1 MDDKD
6 VQSTDQDE
14 ITPEPEMAM
23 EEEQDEPVLDRF
35 KRMFAVLSA
44 PADAISG
51 IRINGGWIY
60 PFLALIIC
68 LTFWVFTAGPYI
80 GEEGVDAARDQM
92 QQRVAE
98 GQMTQE
104 QADQALEVSAGFQ
117 TGIGGRVMQLVG
129 TLFVVFVFTLLNSV
143 LFLLVGNVIHNGSE
157 AFSKYWSLAWYMMV
171 PGFINFVLMGL
182 LVMLTQDAHG
192 GYLGLAILTKSDP
205 TSAMHQAANAVN
217 IFTIWEAIIAGIGI
231 SIFGKVGRGIGIVW
245 GFILVLVIPAVLAY
259 VLTNAFSGLGG

>member
-1 MDDKD
+1 MDEKD

-14 ITPEPEMAM
+14 VTPEPELTT
-23 EEEQDEPVLDRF
+23 EDEQEEPVLDRF
-35 KRMFAVLSA
+35 KRMFAVLTT
-44 PADAISG
+44 PADAIRG
-51 IRINGGWIY
+51 VKINGGWMY

-80 GEEGVDAARDQM
+80 GEEGVDTARDQM
-92 QQRVAE
+92 QQRVVD
-98 GQMTQE
+98 GDMTQA
-104 QADQALEVSAGFQ
+104 QADQAMEISAQFQ

-129 TLFVVFVFTLLNSV
+129 TLVVVFIFTLLNAV

-157 AFSKYWSLAWYMMV
+157 SFGKYWSLGWYMMV

-182 LVMLTQDAHG
+182 LVMITQDAHG

-231 SIFGKVGRGIGIVW
+231 SIFGKVSRGIGIAW
-245 GFILVLVIPAVLAY
+245 GFILVLVIPAILAY
-259 VLTNAFSGLGG
+259 VLTNAFSGIGG